1 MRERRMPNTAEQ
13 VIGLP
18 LATEQ
23 RDMCEQWLRRLLKNP
38 LLSSPVLLE
47 PWVRQA
53 LAEANWNR

>member
-1 MRERRMPNTAEQ
+1 MPNTAEQ

-38 LLSSPVLLE
+38 LFSSPVPLE